1 MNVVYYVHE
10 ECLKINEVLS
20 LFEHSEMENQ
30 RKGLSEVTGMVEEV
44 TNKQLQFITWLIT
57 TATDKCQTIDEVR
70 ELNREIRKHSDGLID
85 DMASGGTMDEKT
97 QA

>member
-1 MNVVYYVHE
+1 M
-10 ECLKINEVLS
+10 
-20 LFEHSEMENQ
+20 
-30 RKGLSEVTGMVEEV
+30 SEVTGMVEDV

-85 DMASGGTMDEKT
+85 DMESDIRMEEKT
-97 QA
+97 ES

>member
-1 MNVVYYVHE
+1 MYFLVVNAVE
-10 ECLKINEVLS
+10 KRD
-20 LFEHSEMENQ
+20 Q
-30 RKGLSEVTGMVEEV
+30 GKDLSEVTGMVEEM

-85 DMASGGTMDEKT
+85 DIVSGSSTNEKPE
-97 QA
+97 A

>member
-10 ECLKINEVLS
+10 ACLKINEVLS
-20 LFEHSEMENQ
+20 LFEHSGWINQ

-57 TATDKCQTIDEVR
+57 TATDKCQTIEEVR

-85 DMASGGTMDEKT
+85 DTASGSPMDEKT
-97 QA
+97 EA

>member
-1 MNVVYYVHE
+1 MVNAVE
-10 ECLKINEVLS
+10 KR
-20 LFEHSEMENQ
+20 NQ
-30 RKGLSEVTGMVEEV
+30 GKDLSEVTGMVEEM

-85 DMASGGTMDEKT
+85 DIVSGSSTNEKPE
-97 QA
+97 A

>member
-1 MNVVYYVHE
+1 MYFLVVNAVE
-10 ECLKINEVLS
+10 KR
-20 LFEHSEMENQ
+20 NQ
-30 RKGLSEVTGMVEEV
+30 GKDLSEVTGMVEEM

-85 DMASGGTMDEKT
+85 DIVSGSNTNEKT
-97 QA
+97 EA

>member
-1 MNVVYYVHE
+1 MVNAVE
-10 ECLKINEVLS
+10 KR
-20 LFEHSEMENQ
+20 NQ
-30 RKGLSEVTGMVEEV
+30 GKALSEVTGMVEEI

-85 DMASGGTMDEKT
+85 DIVSGSSTNEKPE
-97 QA
+97 A

>member
-1 MNVVYYVHE
+1 
-10 ECLKINEVLS
+10 
-20 LFEHSEMENQ
+20 
-30 RKGLSEVTGMVEEV
+30 MVEEV

-85 DMASGGTMDEKT
+85 DVMIDSFMNEKT
-97 QA
+97 EA

>member
-10 ECLKINEVLS
+10 ACLNIVRWK
-20 LFEHSEMENQ
+20 NQ

-57 TATDKCQTIDEVR
+57 TATDKCQTIEEVR

-85 DMASGGTMDEKT
+85 DTASGSPMDEKT
-97 QA
+97 EA

>member
-1 MNVVYYVHE
+1 
-10 ECLKINEVLS
+10 
-20 LFEHSEMENQ
+20 
-30 RKGLSEVTGMVEEV
+30 MVEEV

-85 DMASGGTMDEKT
+85 DMTLGIGTDEKT
-97 QA
+97 EA

>member
-1 MNVVYYVHE
+1 MKCFL
-10 ECLKINEVLS
+10 CLNIAGCI
-20 LFEHSEMENQ
+20 NQ
-30 RKGLSEVTGMVEEV
+30 RKGLSEVTGMVEDV

-85 DMASGGTMDEKT
+85 DMESDIRMEEKT
-97 QA
+97 EA

>member
-1 MNVVYYVHE
+1 MVNAVE
-10 ECLKINEVLS
+10 KR
-20 LFEHSEMENQ
+20 NQ
-30 RKGLSEVTGMVEEV
+30 GKDLSEVTGMVEEM

-85 DMASGGTMDEKT
+85 DIVSGSSTKEKPE
-97 QA
+97 A